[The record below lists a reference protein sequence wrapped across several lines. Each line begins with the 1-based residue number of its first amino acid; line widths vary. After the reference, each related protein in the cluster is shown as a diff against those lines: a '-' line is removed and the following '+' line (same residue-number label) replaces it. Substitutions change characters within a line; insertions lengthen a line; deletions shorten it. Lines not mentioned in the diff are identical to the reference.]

1 MPISNVRRP
10 SVVLLSAMIWRP
22 IGLDTDVE
30 VQVLTLCGAKEE
42 GMCIRRIVQAGKR
55 LVPLSLPPRRGCCA
69 VAVSTYATKHPGAA
83 TIALMQITS
92 RLVLVVL
99 TAVVLTGV
107 AVLLVLNFT
116 AGEKKIQHQIPRL
129 YSTADPQFE
138 RAMGSLLGPGLLQGN
153 EVVELLNGDQIFP
166 PMLQAIRSAR
176 QSITFE
182 TYIYWSGEIGQQFD
196 DALSERARSGVRVHV
211 LLDWVGS
218 AKIEDRF
225 LTEMKDAGVEIEK
238 FHEPKWYDLARL
250 NNRTHRK
257 LLVVDGATGFTGGVG
272 IAPQWTGNGQDPEHW
287 RDSHYQVRGPVVA
300 QMQATFLDNWLKV
313 TGRVMHGNT
322 YFPALTP
329 VGSQQAQVFSSSP
342 ASGSES
348 MQLMYHLAIT
358 AAERSIDL
366 SVAYFVPDDLTRK
379 LLTDALTRGVQVRLI
394 TPGPHTDT
402 EIVKAAS
409 RATWGPLLQA
419 GAQIYEYQPT
429 MYHCK
434 VMIVDQLMVSVG
446 STNFDNRSFRLND
459 EANLN
464 VYDPSFA
471 ARQAGIFESDLKQS
485 SRVSFEEWSGRPWTE
500 KLAEQLASVLHSQ
513 L

>member
-1 MPISNVRRP
+1 MPRAARFGFGRWHRSLAAAQHSSSP
-10 SVVLLSAMIWRP
+10 LACCP
-22 IGLDTDVE
+22 ILV
-30 VQVLTLCGAKEE
+30 GAFCFLKGCFGSCLASRWLEF
-42 GMCIRRIVQAGKR
+42 GKITSKVGR
-55 LVPLSLPPRRGCCA
+55 A
-69 VAVSTYATKHPGAA
+69 VAVSAYAAEISDGVTMAF
-83 TIALMQITS
+83 MQIS
-92 RLVLVVL
+92 PRIVRAVLIAVAL
-99 TAVVLTGV
+99 TCV

-129 YSTADPQFE
+129 YGTTNLQFE
-138 RAMGSLLGPGLLQGN
+138 RAMGSLLGPGLLHGN
-153 EVVELLNGDQIFP
+153 EVVELINGEQIFP

-176 QSITFE
+176 RTITFE
-182 TYIYWSGEIGQQFD
+182 TYIYWSGDIGQQFA
-196 DALSERARSGVRVHV
+196 DALSERARAGVQVHV

-218 AKIEDRF
+218 AKIEDSF
-225 LTEMKDAGVEIEK
+225 LTEMREAGVEIEK

-257 LLVVDGATGFTGGVG
+257 LLVVDGAIGFTGGVG
-272 IAPQWTGNGQDPEHW
+272 IAPQWTGRAQDPDHW

-313 TGRVMHGNT
+313 TGRVMHGSA
-322 YFPALTP
+322 YFPALAP
-329 VGSQQAQVFSSSP
+329 VGNHQAQMFSSSP

-358 AAERSIDL
+358 AAERSLDL

-379 LLTDALTRGVQVRLI
+379 LLTDALKRGVRVRLI
-394 TPGPHTDT
+394 TPGAHTDT
-402 EIVKAAS
+402 ETVKAAS
-409 RATWGPLLQA
+409 RATWGSLLKA
-419 GAQIYEYQPT
+419 GAQLYEYQPT

-434 VMIVDQLMVSVG
+434 VMIVDQVMVSVG

-464 VYDPSFA
+464 IYDSTFA
-471 ARQAGIFESDLKQS
+471 ARQTAIFEDDLKQS
-485 SRVSFEEWSGRPWTE
+485 RQVTLEDWLNRPWTE
-500 KLAEQLASVLHSQ
+500 KLAERLASVFRSQ